1 MSNALLFTRLCLGLG
16 GLLLATTA
24 AAGNSLLCV
33 EQKKTGF
40 ALGSWSHEWEIAKF
54 ENYKRLV
61 LRAPTDAEREAQP
74 NRVWMVAPEGKDF
87 AVAECLSDFSAGGVL
102 ECVGDLRVLIN
113 KTNGRFQS
121 YHFPGYVAGRAGQ
134 PVTEGELTPYLS
146 IGTCTAQP

>member
-1 MSNALLFTRLCLGLG
+1 MSRASRLVRTCLGLTA
-16 GLLLATTA
+16 LMAVQAVLAN
-24 AAGNSLLCV
+24 NSLLCV

-61 LRAPTDAEREAQP
+61 LRAPTEAEREAQP
-74 NRVWMVAPEGKDF
+74 ARVWMLAPEGKDF
-87 AVAECLSDFSAGGVL
+87 AVAECLSDFSEGGLL

-113 KTNGRFQS
+113 KRNGRFQS

-134 PVTEGELTPYLS
+134 PITEGELTPYLS

>member
-1 MSNALLFTRLCLGLG
+1 MTKFQKLALLLGACA
-16 GLLLATTA
+16 LLPVRVAL
-24 AAGNSLLCV
+24 AGNSLLCV

-61 LRAPTDAEREAQP
+61 LRAPTDAERDAQP
-74 NRVWMVAPEGKDF
+74 SRVWMVAPEGKDF
-87 AVAECLSDFSAGGVL
+87 AVAECLADFGANGLL
-102 ECVGDLRVLIN
+102 ECTGDLRVTIN

-121 YHFPGYVAGRAGQ
+121 YYQPGYVAGRAGQ
-134 PVTEGELTPYLS
+134 AVTEGELTPYLS